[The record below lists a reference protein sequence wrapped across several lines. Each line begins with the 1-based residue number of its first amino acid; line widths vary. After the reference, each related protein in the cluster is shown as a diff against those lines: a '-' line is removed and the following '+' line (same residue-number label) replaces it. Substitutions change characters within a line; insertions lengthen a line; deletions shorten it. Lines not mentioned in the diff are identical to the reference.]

1 MPPRRER
8 VPVVFDTNIVTGYYL
23 RSNDASANSR
33 VYRLWRNRRELQL
46 IISPEIS
53 DEYLEVLERIGIDER
68 RIARFEKRLNGRDTV
83 TLVTPGPQ
91 PTESHDPDDNMMLAA
106 AVTGKAKFLITNDHH
121 LLDIPGEQK
130 RKFRFQ
136 ILTPKQFLAQSDL

>member
-1 MPPRRER
+1 MPPRKER
-8 VPVVFDTNIVTGYYL
+8 IPVVFDTNIVTGYYL
-23 RSNDASANSR
+23 RSSDASANSR

-46 IISPEIS
+46 IVSPEIV

-68 RIARFEKRLNGRDTV
+68 RIERLRERLHGRDTV

-91 PTESHDPDDNMMLAA
+91 PTESSDPDDNLMLAA
-106 AVTGKAKFLITNDHH
+106 AIAGKAKFLITNDRH
-121 LLDIPGEQK
+121 LLDIPDEQK

-136 ILTPKQFLAQSDL
+136 ILTPKQFLDQWDF